1 MDSWAILK
9 ELSLAYTMLKVFMS
23 ATVMK
28 TQLVHGCLLHFL
40 LQTEEGPSGLHMKV
54 GQQ

>member
-9 ELSLAYTMLKVFMS
+9 ELSLAYTTLSVMS